1 MPDLLLWSIVFF
13 VSLTAL
19 IISADFFI
27 KASERIG
34 LALGIPPFVIGV
46 TLVAV
51 GTSLPEL
58 ITSIVAVT
66 DRSSEIVVG
75 NVVGSNITNMGLVLG
90 LVAILAKKI
99 KLQFDV
105 TKVDLPLM
113 LGATFLIYVVIKDLK
128 FGLIEAFICLGG
140 MLVYLAYVLNL
151 SQKDEAGPENPVLP
165 ELEVEDEASPFSW
178 RDLVTL
184 IGSGL
189 VIYFSAKY
197 NVVAIEELANM
208 LDIGKEFIALTVV
221 ALGTSLPELVVSIA
235 AIRTDNAE
243 MAVGNV
249 LGSNIFN
256 LFAVMGIPRLF
267 GQIMIPESILTFSL
281 PVLLV
286 LTLLTVF
293 VLQDREVNR
302 WEGFA

>member
-113 LGATFLIYVVIKDLK
+113 LGATFLIYLVIKDLK
-128 FGLIEAFICLGG
+128 FGLIDA
-140 MLVYLAYVLNL
+140 
-151 SQKDEAGPENPVLP
+151 
-165 ELEVEDEASPFSW
+165 EV
-178 RDLVTL
+178 
-184 IGSGL
+184 
-189 VIYFSAKY
+189 
-197 NVVAIEELANM
+197 
-208 LDIGKEFIALTVV
+208 
-221 ALGTSLPELVVSIA
+221 SLPRS
-235 AIRTDNAE
+235 
-243 MAVGNV
+243 
-249 LGSNIFN
+249 SNFI
-256 LFAVMGIPRLF
+256 
-267 GQIMIPESILTFSL
+267 
-281 PVLLV
+281 
-286 LTLLTVF
+286 
-293 VLQDREVNR
+293 
-302 WEGFA
+302 